1 VCPVTG
7 SGAGISSVGSV
18 HGVADGDGDVI
29 IDVRYASKNRLHLER
44 QKAWRRRLQLDQCI
58 LGVLGLGFFSRP
70 GPWLLSRVLALV
82 GRGRNQRR
90 VLGEVGGCGLS
101 RSCRSADH
109 PVTWPS
115 HDDREAMTGQNECDV
130 QRLI

>member
-58 LGVLGLGFFSRP
+58 LGVLGLGVFSRP
-70 GPWLLSRVLALV
+70 GPWLLSRRLAHM
-82 GRGRNQRR
+82 GRGKNQRWVR
-90 VLGEVGGCGLS
+90 SVAVGCPAV
-101 RSCRSADH
+101 CRSADH

-130 QRLI
+130 QG